1 MSAVGRVTTN
11 VGMLVTSKVMSDC
24 SRNIAMDRANEY
36 FEDGGSPESLAQY
49 VIDLLLLELK
59 EPHGFSQGSCLYVCV
74 CDSRN
79 DKTSPSKSDICKN
92 ATAAVRILQSLNY
105 CTSIVHG
112 HHSKCS
118 CYSRLSAGRSGD
130 MRPCV
135 TWIKVERTWPH
146 PSDHSLDTLATMRI
160 NK

>member
-1 MSAVGRVTTN
+1 MSTIGRVATN
-11 VGMLVTSKVMSDC
+11 GEMLVTARVISDC
-24 SRNIAMDRANEY
+24 SRNIAMDRAKEY

-59 EPHGFSQGSCLYVCV
+59 EPHGFSQGSCLHVCV
-74 CDSRN
+74 RDSRN
-79 DKTSPSKSDICKN
+79 DKTSSNKPDICKN
-92 ATAAVRILQSLNY
+92 ATAAVKILRSLDFRA
-105 CTSIVHG
+105 SIVHG

-118 CYSRLSAGRSGD
+118 CYSSLSTESGD

-135 TWIKVERTWPH
+135 TWIKVERAWSH